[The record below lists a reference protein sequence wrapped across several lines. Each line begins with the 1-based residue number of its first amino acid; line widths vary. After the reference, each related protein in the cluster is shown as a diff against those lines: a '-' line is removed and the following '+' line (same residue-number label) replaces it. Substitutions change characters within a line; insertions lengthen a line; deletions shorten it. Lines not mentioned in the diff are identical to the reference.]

1 LTALIQRK
9 YPYAPVDVAEQIPE
23 TTTA

>member
-1 LTALIQRK
+1 LNALIQRK
-9 YPYAPVDVAEQIPE
+9 YPYAPVDVPEQIPE